1 MTTSAAPEQ
10 TATVRTHPGY
20 TMKDARLQEAIQH
33 HLQGRLPEAET
44 LYREILTADPDNA
57 EANHNLG
64 DIAFRSGQIEQAVAL
79 LQKALMHD
87 PQNPRNWR
95 SLANTLT
102 EAGYPDDAL
111 KVLEEGRQLGI
122 LPPAEDAARSTAQR
136 QGAKTTPKATRQ
148 AQERLPKDARRQLD
162 NALTLFQSGKTS
174 QALRLLHSMTKR
186 HPKNGLLLKRYGQLL
201 GQAGRDGNAIQ
212 PLAAAAEL
220 LPDDSEVLLH
230 LATVLQKTGQLR
242 AAADACRRGLS
253 INPDDAPL
261 HGNLSSILHR
271 LHEYRDAIHHARR
284 ALEIDPEYPE
294 AMNNLGNAFKAV
306 KEIEKA
312 RECYVR
318 ALKTK
323 PDYFAAYVNLGN
335 LYRDEGDLVQAE
347 ALYEAGL
354 KLRPKDT
361 NTLHNLGTI
370 CKDTRRPEK
379 ALEYYRRA
387 AELAPERLEHADAM
401 SEFTHFSDPED
412 PLIQR
417 LLKAI
422 ESDQITERDKAFA
435 HFVLGKAMLDL
446 GRPDEAFEF
455 YRQAN
460 EAMHPHAEAAPSFD
474 ALLRLYRRL
483 HTEAFREQTRG
494 FGLDAVPQVLVVGFS
509 RSGKSLVESLIEAHP
524 RAIAEGEKRR
534 LLDFTQ
540 QKLADG
546 RGRLSLDHLRSLTLE
561 QSQADA
567 REYLERIPDD
577 SMLRVN
583 TLPGNN
589 YALGALALWLPKVPV
604 IFCYRDLMDLGV
616 ASYFKRY
623 AQGNRHTYQLE
634 ELGRHIRVYEEFMRF
649 WKEVLP
655 NPTLEVRYEE
665 LARAPEAGA
674 RRIYDF
680 LGLEWKSE
688 YLAHLDTHRELA
700 EHIGPAHSLEAPAPI
715 RANFINMAAPFLDH
729 LAPLREAYETTGRML
744 QHDATTPP
752 DAPEEDIRL
761 TPEPGVGPSQPA
773 D

>member
-1 MTTSAAPEQ
+1 
-10 TATVRTHPGY
+10 
-20 TMKDARLQEAIQH
+20 MKDPRLHEAIQQ
-33 HLQGRLPEAET
+33 HLKGRLPEAET
-44 LYREILTADPDNA
+44 LYREILAKDPDNA

-64 DIAFRSGQIEQAVAL
+64 DIAFRSGKVEQAVAL
-79 LQKALMHD
+79 LQKALMLD
-87 PQNPRNWR
+87 PKNPRNWR
-95 SLANTLT
+95 SLANTLI

-111 KVLEEGRQLGI
+111 KVLQEGRQLGI
-122 LPPAEDAARSTAQR
+122 LPAEEDGARAATRR
-136 QGAKTTPKATRQ
+136 QGARTTPKATRQ

-162 NALTLFQSGKTS
+162 NAVTLFQSGKTA
-174 QALRLLHSMTKR
+174 QALRLLRSLTGR
-186 HPKNGLLLKRYGQLL
+186 HPENGLLLKRYGQLL

-230 LATVLQKTGQLR
+230 LATVLQKTGQLH
-242 AAADACRRGLS
+242 AAADACRKGLS
-253 INPDDAPL
+253 LNPDDARL

-271 LHEYRDAIHHARR
+271 LHEHRDAIHHARR
-284 ALEIDPEYPE
+284 ALEIDPEYAE
-294 AMNNLGNAFKAV
+294 AMNNLGNALKEV
-306 KEIEKA
+306 KETEKA

-318 ALKTK
+318 ALKMK

-347 ALYEAGL
+347 ALYAAGL
-354 KLRPKDT
+354 KLRPEDT

-387 AELAPERLEHADAM
+387 AELAPERLEHVDAL
-401 SEFTHFSDPED
+401 SEFVHFSDPED
-412 PLIQR
+412 PLIR
-417 LLKAI
+417 NLLRSI

-460 EAMHPHAEAAPSFD
+460 EAMHPHADPSPSFEP
-474 ALLRLYRRL
+474 LLREYERL
-483 HTEAFREQTRG
+483 FTEAFREQTRG

-524 RAIAEGEKRR
+524 GTIAEGEKRR

-540 QKLADG
+540 EKLAG
-546 RGRLSLDHLRSLTLE
+546 KQRRLSLDPLQSLSLE

-577 SMLRVN
+577 GMLRVN

-604 IFCYRDLMDLGV
+604 IFCYRDLMDLGL
-616 ASYFKRY
+616 ACYFKRY
-623 AQGNRHTYQLE
+623 ERGNRHTYKLD
-634 ELGRHIRVYEEFMRF
+634 ELGRHIGVYEAFMHF
-649 WKEVLP
+649 WQEVLP
-655 NPTLEVRYEE
+655 NPTLEVHYED

-674 RRIYDF
+674 RRIYEF
-680 LGLEWKSE
+680 LGLEWKTE
-688 YLAHLDTHRELA
+688 HLDHLDTHRELA
-700 EHIGPAHSLEAPAPI
+700 ENIGPAHSLEAPAPI
-715 RANFINMAAPFLDH
+715 RANFIGTATPFLDR
-729 LAPLREAYETTGRML
+729 LGPLRESYEATRGR
-744 QHDATTPP
+744 TKPT
-752 DAPEEDIRL
+752 R
-761 TPEPGVGPSQPA
+761 
-773 D
+773 

>member
-1 MTTSAAPEQ
+1 MNDP
-10 TATVRTHPGY
+10 
-20 TMKDARLQEAIQH
+20 RLQQAIQH
-33 HLQGRLPEAET
+33 HLQGRVPEAET
-44 LYREILTADPDNA
+44 LYREVLASDPDNA
-57 EANHNLG
+57 EATHNLG
-64 DIAFRSGQIEQAVAL
+64 DIAFRNGQVEQAVAL
-79 LQKALMHD
+79 LQKALELD
-87 PQNPRNWR
+87 PNNPRNWQ
-95 SLANTLT
+95 SLANTLI

-111 KVLEEGRQLGI
+111 KVLQEGRKLGI
-122 LPPAEDAARSTAQR
+122 LPPKNTAPPSASQPAER
-136 QGAKTTPKATRQ
+136 TTPENTRKAGD
-148 AQERLPKDARRQLD
+148 RLPQDARRQLR
-162 NALTLFQSGKTS
+162 NALTLARSGKPS
-174 QALRLLHSMTKR
+174 QALRMLRSLVRR
-186 HPKNGLLLKRYGQLL
+186 HPKNGLLLKRYGQVL
-201 GQAGRDGNAIQ
+201 GQAGRDEEAIQ
-212 PLAAAAEL
+212 PLAAAARS
-220 LPDDSEVLLH
+220 LPDDTEVLLN

-242 AAADACRRGLS
+242 AAADACRSGLA
-253 INPDDAPL
+253 IDPDDAPL
-261 HGNLSSILHR
+261 HNSLSSILHR
-271 LHEYRDAIHHARR
+271 LHEPRDAIHHAGR
-284 ALEIDPEYPE
+284 ALEIDPQYAA
-294 AMNNLGNAFKAV
+294 AMNNLGNALKAV
-306 KEIEKA
+306 KQIEKA
-312 RECYVR
+312 RDCWVR

-347 ALYEAGL
+347 ALYEAAL
-354 KLRPKDT
+354 KLQPDHAD
-361 NTLHNLGTI
+361 TLHNLGTI

-417 LLKAI
+417 LLRAVQ
-422 ESDQITERDKAFA
+422 SDQITERDKAFA

-460 EAMHPHAEAAPSFD
+460 EAMHPHAEASPSYE

-483 HTEAFREQTRG
+483 HTETFREQTRG
-494 FGLDAVPQVLVVGFS
+494 FGSDAVPQVLVVGFS

-524 RAIAEGEKRR
+524 RALAEGEKRG

-577 SMLRVN
+577 GMLRVN
-583 TLPGNN
+583 TFPGNN

-623 AQGNRHTYQLE
+623 AQGNRHTYKLE

-655 NPTLEVRYEE
+655 NPVLEVRYEE

-729 LAPLREAYETTGRML
+729 LGPLREAYETTGRKL
-744 QHDATTPP
+744 QHDATPP
-752 DAPEEDIRL
+752 SDAPEEDIRL
-761 TPEPGVGPSQPA
+761 TPEPGNPGSDQA
-773 D
+773 NSLIHR